1 MEAGHP
7 RVDTEDMS
15 VQLSHLNQSPTPR
28 AAARTIVAG
37 YDRSPEAH
45 HALAVAAERAGPG
58 GTVVIVHATTPAAA
72 WLDSPF
78 YDDAVAA
85 SRREEREVRD
95 ELRSLDL
102 GDVRAELEIVD
113 GPAANA
119 ILRAA
124 GSVDAAEIVVGSR
137 GLGAI
142 RALLG
147 SVSQDVA
154 RHANS
159 PVVIVSPAAVAAAP
173 EGDGWAMRDP
183 AAADR
188 AA

>member
-7 RVDTEDMS
+7 RVDTEDMF
-15 VQLSHLNQSPTPR
+15 VQLSRTNQSQTPR
-28 AAARTIVAG
+28 PAARTVVAG
-37 YDRSPEAH
+37 YDRSPAAR

-95 ELRSLDL
+95 ELRALDL

-113 GPAANA
+113 GAAANA

-124 GSVDAAEIVVGSR
+124 RSLDAAEIVVGSR
-137 GLGAI
+137 GLGTI
-142 RALLG
+142 RSLLG

-154 RHANS
+154 RHAS
-159 PVVIVSPAAVAAAP
+159 RPVVIVSPAAVAAAP
-173 EGDGWAMRDP
+173 EGNGRAIRD
-183 AAADR
+183 AVTANR